1 MTEELRKTIKK
12 LKAEYNYQKV
22 IALLDINSTNA
33 DELRTL
39 AECNYKDLELH
50 REYSYDKALDFLE
63 KIVVDNNPKETL
75 CLKGAIYKRKWEH
88 KQDLRDLKKAISNY
102 LQAFVKYTKN
112 DEGYGGINSAFLLD
126 ILSNKLKEY
135 DNYNAQIFTKKP

>member
-88 KQDLRDLKKAISNY
+88 K
-102 LQAFVKYTKN
+102 
-112 DEGYGGINSAFLLD
+112 
-126 ILSNKLKEY
+126 
-135 DNYNAQIFTKKP
+135 